1 MQKVVVY
8 YYSSRW
14 VPIMFYSYSDAIALH
29 HKARLS
35 GQELYVFPP
44 GLDPN
49 DFPRQEVVCLIPSLV
64 NQSESVLPQ
73 PQQLDALDNQEVAA

>member
-14 VPIMFYSYSDAIALH
+14 IPIMFYSYSDAIALH

-35 GQELYVFPP
+35 GKELYLFPP

-49 DFPRQEVVCLIPSLV
+49 DFNRQEVIPCNSLKTSAKANPYCLSAYTF
-64 NQSESVLPQ
+64 S
-73 PQQLDALDNQEVAA
+73 